1 MPPRLHEIHVGAREA
16 TSRRS
21 WIAPDKVSPEIAIV
35 ATLVSI
41 ALFSCLLRVC
51 TRGRLLRTFAFDD
64 GLALV
69 AGLCSIGLLVTFI
82 GQLRSGLEE
91 GWQATRSSNDGATGP
106 WALALSLFH
115 IIGISLAKLSGAFY
129 LLRIFDRRY
138 CRFLLYGLIALIL
151 PSALTWFGSTLLRC
165 IPLAAAWRHPSPPG
179 SHCMSW
185 EAFITFAVIN
195 NDLILVLIL
204 LPIACSP
211 SINLK
216 TKATIITIIC
226 IAFIACAAAIL
237 QTKTLFSNWQTGSLT
252 EKNSLKS
259 HLHRTIELTT
269 ALLVLNIP
277 SLASLASTLHYIP
290 AHQTTPPP
298 PSLHSQQLTPTPPPK
313 P

>member
-195 NDLILVLIL
+195 NVINTSTDLILVLIL

-277 SLASLASTLHYIP
+277 SLASLASTLH
-290 AHQTTPPP
+290 
-298 PSLHSQQLTPTPPPK
+298 
-313 P
+313 